1 MHVLSP
7 QTQLIFHD
15 PAALDPADRMLDPD
29 SNTIDTTIFLLL
41 CIRQV
46 SSTRLFLWLDDHNAI
61 DVKPLKTHVLIQ
73 RTSCWKMIAFTV
85 SCSFIMTCSFP
96 GLAQTPHPAML
107 INNDDIL
114 DRVIL
119 LLAAVVPFLFFWITW
134 AIYRSF
140 CSIMDKKGREGSASS
155 PLAEGT
161 SLPLVPSSFI
171 EGLISA
177 DSMRISRFGIS
188 PFFPHARL
196 RIGCSRWIHILAF
209 DWRIP
214 NKLPWTSCVG
224 ACLR

>member
-1 MHVLSP
+1 MLSP

-140 CSIMDKKGREGSASS
+140 CSVMDKKGGECSEVS
-155 PLAEGT
+155 PLIEGA
-161 SLPLVPSSFI
+161 SPSSVSSFFV
-171 EGLISA
+171 ESLISA
-177 DSMRISRFGIS
+177 HSMRISRFGIS
-188 PFFPHARL
+188 PLCAN
-196 RIGCSRWIHILAF
+196 A
-209 DWRIP
+209 
-214 NKLPWTSCVG
+214 
-224 ACLR
+224 